1 MIYFFIYIILIV
13 SLLVNQRNIGVKLC
27 FLHSLYL
34 IATLVLIAGLRDGVG
49 HDTDSYGEL
58 YDQIKPLLSYESIP
72 QLLDHWSSFHGEN
85 GFLFL
90 VSLSKSIGAS
100 FNVFLILFTS
110 IGFALFY
117 LSLRYY
123 RVNIFLSLFIYV
135 SLYFVTSYFAQI
147 RTGLVAAGFLFISR
161 YICRKSFVKY
171 LIGLLLLSIIH
182 KISFALLPIYFI
194 KFKLDIKRSL
204 MVVSAAIV
212 VQQINIFD
220 KLSSFF
226 QSSGAW
232 MLFQIYNYSLEDR
245 YISSGLPIISILFFT
260 YFYFSSL
267 YFAKRNF
274 LSDHY
279 VFALLRIYLI
289 AFFVLIA
296 FLSVSIVSGRLFWI
310 LSVVLVVY
318 VPLIFGS
325 IKNKYLKIIYILPVM
340 LYSIIQFIKV
350 IFIENN
356 YMLPYKTI
364 LY

>member
-1 MIYFFIYIILIV
+1 MIYLSVYIIIIF
-13 SLLVNQRNIGVKLC
+13 SLLVGRRNIGVKLC
-27 FLHSLYL
+27 FLHSIYL
-34 IATLVLIAGLRDGVG
+34 IASLVLIAGLRDGVG
-49 HDTDSYGEL
+49 HDTDSYNEL
-58 YDQIKPLLSYESIP
+58 YGQIKPLLSYDNIP
-72 QLLDHWSSFHGEN
+72 QLIRHWSSFHGEN

-90 VSLSKSIGAS
+90 ISLSKSIGVS
-100 FNVFLILFTS
+100 FNGFLILFTS

-117 LSLRYY
+117 FSIRYY
-123 RVNIFLSLFIYV
+123 RANIFWSLFLYA

-171 LIGLLLLSIIH
+171 LTGLLLLSIIH
-182 KISFALLPIYFI
+182 KIAIALLPIYFI
-194 KFKLDIKRSL
+194 NIKLDIKRSL
-204 MVVSAAIV
+204 MVLVAAIIM
-212 VQQINIFD
+212 QQINIFD

-245 YISSGLPIISILFFT
+245 YISSSLPVISIMFFT

-274 LSDHY
+274 SSDHY
-279 VFALLRIYLI
+279 IFSLLRIYII

-318 VPLIFGS
+318 APLIYGS
-325 IKNKYLKIIYILPVM
+325 IKSNFQKMVYILPFI